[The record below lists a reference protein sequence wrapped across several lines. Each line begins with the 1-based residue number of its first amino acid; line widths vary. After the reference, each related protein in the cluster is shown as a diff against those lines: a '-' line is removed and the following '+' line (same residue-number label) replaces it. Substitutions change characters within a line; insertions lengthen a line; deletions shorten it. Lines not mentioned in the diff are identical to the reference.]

1 MTKLFFIQFFLF
13 GILLSE
19 EDTTRVFTIGEI
31 VVTGNRAPVAIE
43 KLASSVRVLDSA
55 ALAQSN
61 GFSVADAARNSAGV
75 FMRSYGGNGAL
86 QSISIRG
93 MGSEYSLILVNG
105 QRYTTYQISTVDLGI
120 FSLMDVERIEIA
132 SGGNSS
138 LYGADAVG
146 GVVNIITKKPSG
158 KIQASVA
165 GSIGSFGLSGY
176 QMSIGDGD
184 EQFSLRGSV
193 RMENARNDIDFNFD
207 DGVTNQALRRDG
219 ADYSVKNYSLS
230 SSAIVSRN
238 TVAHVSVR
246 HSDAERG
253 QPSAVT
259 SISQNNLAR
268 IHDRD
273 VFSAVAFEIQQ
284 SKNLQCSLPF
294 SFHYNHQTYS
304 DPNLLIGHS
313 SVSSYYR
320 NRIANFTPIATFL
333 ISEGNRIVTGIDA
346 AFASLASNELKTSTR
361 TQLSGFF
368 SSEHHFYIPLE
379 IIVYPSLRYDSF
391 SDTKGDVSPKIGAN
405 IGILNAPVLRFRSS
419 YGKNY
424 RVPTFND
431 LYWLQGGNPNLQ
443 PERSLSFDA
452 GVLLGLECF
461 GKIEI
466 EANYFSIQA
475 KDIIVWQPSI
485 GGIWSPKNLQSV
497 SSTGIELS
505 ASARLWDD
513 ALCIRYAGNY
523 LQAVKT
529 SADFPNDMTQ
539 NKYLVYLP
547 QQTSTFTVGSSMQNI
562 SAALT
567 YSFTGFR
574 FASQDNDPRFILPTF
589 EKVDANVS
597 YQLSAKQ
604 FVCKVKVEIN
614 NFFNAKYQLISGYP
628 MPMRNATLT
637 TEFTIQ

>member
-1 MTKLFFIQFFLF
+1 MQFFLF
-13 GILLSE
+13 SILLSE
-19 EDTTRVFTIGEI
+19 GDTTRVFTIREI
-31 VVTGNRAPVAIE
+31 VVTGNRSPVAIE
-43 KLASSVRVLDSA
+43 KLASSVQVVDSA
-55 ALAQSN
+55 LLAQSN
-61 GFSVADAARNSAGV
+61 GFSVADVVRNSAGV
-75 FMRSYGGNGAL
+75 FLQNYGGNGAL

-105 QRYTTYQISTVDLGI
+105 QRYTSYQISTVDLGI

-165 GSIGSFGLSGY
+165 GSIGSFGMSGC
-176 QMSIGDGD
+176 QMSVGGGD
-184 EQFSLRGSV
+184 EQLSLRGSV
-193 RMENARNDIDFNFD
+193 RMENARNDFNFNFN
-207 DGVTNQALRRDG
+207 DGVTNQVLRRDG

-238 TVAHVSVR
+238 TFANVSVR

-268 IHDRD
+268 IHDND
-273 VFSAVAFEIQQ
+273 VFSAAAIEIQQ
-284 SKNLQCSLPF
+284 SQNLRYSLPF

-304 DPNLLIGHS
+304 DPNLFIGHS

-320 NRIANFTPIATFL
+320 NRTANFTPVATFL
-333 ISEGNRIVTGIDA
+333 ISEGNHIVTGIDA

-361 TQLSGFF
+361 TQLSGFV

-405 IGILNAPVLRFRSS
+405 IGILNKPVLRIRSS

-452 GVLLGLECF
+452 GVLLGIELL
-461 GKIEI
+461 GKIKI

-475 KDIIVWQPSI
+475 KDKIVWQPGIS
-485 GGIWSPKNLQSV
+485 GIWSPKNLQSV
-497 SSTGIELS
+497 SSRGIELS
-505 ASARLWDD
+505 ASARLWDE
-513 ALCIRYAGNY
+513 ALCIRYTGNY
-523 LQAVKT
+523 VQALKT

-547 QQTSTFTVGSSMQNI
+547 QQTSSLTVGSSMQNI

-574 FASQDNDPRFILPTF
+574 FLSQDNDPRFIFPAF

-597 YQLSAKQ
+597 YRLAVKQ
-604 FVCKVKVEIN
+604 IVCKLKGEVN
-614 NFFNAKYQLISGYP
+614 NLFNEKYQLIAGYP
-628 MPMRNATLT
+628 MPMRNVMVT